1 MTIQNSEILFRK
13 PQEVSN
19 ASTNGGRMSFNQ
31 YVSATAANV
40 FGNVFSATR
49 TTGNL
54 SNPDYRKICV
64 VVANDNEETLYG
76 VMLRLFM
83 PTRGDDW
90 ITMHMGTARD
100 HQADITGTEDRYG
113 VGTLNSAVTA
123 GGSTLVINVENSAL
137 ASGADVIARSG
148 DVLFISDKTSW
159 NATSGNI
166 EQHIIDTVS
175 DSGAQLTIT
184 LDGTT
189 LANNYAAW
197 NSETRTGGH
206 IMTSPAAVDLAP
218 SLDNY
223 THTFASTGA
232 IDTAQIVVD
241 AIGSAEMTVS
251 GVFTDATHFTCT
263 SDDTTHTLGSGVK
276 GTDYAPNN
284 PAVSKPYFTIP
295 AAALTGTF
303 TTGDVFSFQ
312 VHPAALYPW
321 LRREIPPSCGSL
333 SGNQFGL
340 VGQGESAGV

>member
-1 MTIQNSEILFRK
+1 MTIQSSEILFRK

-54 SNPDYRKICV
+54 ANPDYRKICV

-76 VMLRLFM
+76 AMLRMFM
-83 PTRGDDW
+83 PTRGDDS
-90 ITMHMGTARD
+90 ISFHLGTARD
-100 HQADITGTEDRYG
+100 HQADITGTEARYG
-113 VGTLNSAVTA
+113 VGTLANAVAA
-123 GGSTLVINVENSAL
+123 GGATLVVNVKSTDL
-137 ASGADVIARSG
+137 ASGADAIARAG

-166 EQHIIDTVS
+166 EQHTIGTVS
-175 DSGAQLTIT
+175 ASGTQYTIT

-189 LANNYAAW
+189 LANGYAAW

-206 IMTSPAAVDLAP
+206 IMTAPAAVDLAP

-241 AIGSAEMTVS
+241 AIGGAEMTVS

-263 SDDTTHTLGSGVK
+263 SDDTTHTLGSGVV
-276 GTDYAPNN
+276 GTAFAPIN
-284 PAVSKPYFTIP
+284 PANSKPYFTIP

-312 VHPAALYPW
+312 VHPPALYPW
-321 LRREIPPSCGSL
+321 LRRDIPPACGSL
-333 SGNQFGL
+333 SGNQFVL
-340 VGQGESAGV
+340 VVQGESA